1 MDLNSIFVII
11 FVIISINQ
19 NIGAKEVYSLYQIHF
34 RGWPN
39 EGIFMLI
46 TNLFFYYAK

>member
-19 NIGAKEVYSLYQIHF
+19 NIGDKSVYSLIQLHL
-34 RGWPN
+34 RGGPN
-39 EGIFMLI
+39 EGIFMLL
-46 TNLFFYYAK
+46 TDLFFKYEL